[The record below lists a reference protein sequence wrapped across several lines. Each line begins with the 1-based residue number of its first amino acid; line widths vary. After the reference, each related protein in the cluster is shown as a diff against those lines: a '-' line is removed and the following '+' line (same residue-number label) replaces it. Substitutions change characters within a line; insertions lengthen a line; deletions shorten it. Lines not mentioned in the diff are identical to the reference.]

1 MSSPFVCVTSPT
13 DDQTH
18 LLLHT
23 PAMPGHRPQELPPAT
38 LCGVATSEPHPTGPG
53 EVECLTCLH
62 TAPKFMVLPGFW
74 VIR

>member
-1 MSSPFVCVTSPT
+1 MSSPFLCVTSPT

-23 PAMPGHRPQELPPAT
+23 PAMPGHRPQELPHAT
-38 LCGVATSEPHPTGPG
+38 LCGVATSEPYPSGPG
-53 EVECLTCLH
+53 EVECPTCLRSPP
-62 TAPKFMVLPGFW
+62 TFMTLPGIW